1 MHANNKTK
9 DILILS
15 KRQRKGLENTSP
27 TAEAEYSINFPRS
40 ERKFSLSLHYIGSN
54 NFLLINTTKIHLF
67 KAKDFE
73 TKNIFFVF
81 RKHLKIRFHR

>member
-27 TAEAEYSINFPRS
+27 TAEAKYSINFPRS

-54 NFLLINTTKIHLF
+54 NFLFINTTKIH
-67 KAKDFE
+67 
-73 TKNIFFVF
+73 
-81 RKHLKIRFHR
+81 